1 MKSINLAV
9 LTAATALLVS
19 PAAMA
24 RHHVENH
31 VNERGGYVTAGAQ
44 GGFTGPSAVAATTVK
59 QALELKDDTY
69 VTLRGNI
76 TEHLGGDKYMFSDGT
91 GSIKVE
97 IDDKDWHGLTV
108 GPKDTVEIYGEVDK
122 GWTKTEI
129 DVDAIKLVK

>member
-1 MKSINLAV
+1 MKSMNLAV
-9 LTAATALLVS
+9 LTAAAVLLAS

-24 RHHVENH
+24 RHHV
-31 VNERGGYVTAGAQ
+31 NERGVDVTAGTQ
-44 GGFTGPSAVAATTVK
+44 GGLTGPSAVAATSVK

-97 IDDKDWHGLTV
+97 IDDEDWHGLSV

-122 GWTKTEI
+122 GWTKIEI